1 MSKQHSRKTQP
12 ARNATAHATNLGSRL
27 REVRRERGITLRQVA
42 AAAGVTE
49 SFVSQVERGTAN
61 PSVATLRRMAEA
73 LGETMASLF
82 VGTETTGMVV
92 RAGERR
98 RLHHPS
104 GSEEEYLLTPQSA
117 KSLEIIYAVLREGA
131 GSGSEP
137 YAHQADE
144 ECVIVIA
151 GQLDVGVNGELHHL
165 DTGDAL
171 LLDPKLPHSYHNP
184 GPGSSTTIWVMS
196 PPGY

>member
-1 MSKQHSRKTQP
+1 MNSQP
-12 ARNATAHATNLGSRL
+12 PREKRTARNANLGARL
-27 REVRRERGITLRQVA
+27 REVRRQRGITLKQVA
-42 AAAGVTE
+42 EAVGVTE

-61 PSVATLRRMAEA
+61 PSVATLRRMAET
-73 LGETMASLF
+73 LGETVASLF
-82 VGTETTGMVV
+82 VGAEPTGMVV

-104 GSEEEYLLTPQSA
+104 GSDKEYLLTPPTA
-117 KSLEIIYAVLREGA
+117 KTLEIVYATLEA
-131 GSGSEP
+131 GSGSGDEP
-137 YAHQADE
+137 YTHPADE
-144 ECVIVIA
+144 ECVIVIT

-165 DTGDAL
+165 GTGDAL

-184 GPGSSTTIWVMS
+184 GPGNAITLWVMS